1 MQRYDVVVAGGG
13 SAGVAAAV
21 GAARTGARV
30 LLIERGPCLGGAA
43 TLRNVLTYCG
53 LYTRADPPEQ
63 AVFGIADEVLHG
75 LRAMEAV
82 TEPTRFTSVAVVF
95 DPEAVK
101 CVLDEL
107 CARAGVDVRLH
118 SQVIGAQRVGAT
130 IRSVR
135 LADHQGIHTIG
146 AAAFVD
152 ATGEADLAV
161 FAGAAIRYGNNGR
174 VQNGTLGVRF
184 GGVGAD
190 ADLSRGTIAA
200 TLARAHRAEIDA
212 ACGLIARLPV
222 SGDVIAYLIDEG
234 YDARDALDTARAQ
247 VRSRRRA
254 RTYLEALRAVPGWA
268 GAHIVSTGPEIG
280 TRESRHL
287 VGRYALSGR
296 EILSGAR
303 FHDVI
308 GLGAWPAEYH
318 AVAGEPAEWQFI
330 ADDGHYDIPLR
341 TLRSAD
347 TVNLFGAGRV
357 VDGDRQA
364 GASLRVMGTAF
375 ATGQAAGVAA
385 ALVAASPAE
394 LSAVAVQGL
403 LLAQGARLGD

>member
-1 MQRYDVVVAGGG
+1 MERYDVIVAGGG

-53 LYTRADPPEQ
+53 LYTRADPPVQ
-63 AVFGIADEVLHG
+63 AVYGIADEVLHG
-75 LRAMEAV
+75 LRAMDAV
-82 TEPTRFTSVAVVF
+82 TEPTRFTSIAVVF

-118 SQVIGAQRVGAT
+118 SQLIAARRVGAT
-130 IRSVR
+130 VRSVR

-152 ATGEADLAV
+152 ATGEADLAA
-161 FAGAAIRYGNNGR
+161 FAGAAVRYGNDGR

-184 GGVGAD
+184 GGVRPD
-190 ADLSRGTIAA
+190 ADLSRGTVAA
-200 TLARAHRAEIDA
+200 ALTPARSTDIDV
-212 ACGLIARLPV
+212 ACGLVARLPV

-234 YDARDALDTARAQ
+234 YDARDALDTSRAQ
-247 VRSRRRA
+247 IRSRRRA
-254 RTYLEALRAVPGWA
+254 RTYLRVLRGVNGWA

-287 VGRYALSGR
+287 VGRYQLSGH
-296 EILSGAR
+296 EILSGRR
-303 FHDVI
+303 FQDVI
-308 GLGAWPAEYH
+308 GLGTWPAEYH
-318 AVAGEPAEWQFI
+318 GMSGEPAEWQFI

-341 TLRSAD
+341 ILRSAD
-347 TVNLFGAGRV
+347 TGNLFGAGRV

-385 ALVAASPAE
+385 ALVAATPAE
-394 LSAVAVQGL
+394 LSPTAVQRE
-403 LLAQGARLGD
+403 LLAQGAWLGE